1 MLVIALPCFWSS
13 CAHVAALGSC
23 SVPRSQKEFGKIF
36 EDISRFSER
45 FTTID
50 KRNNQLSEDF
60 RKLQISVD
68 AITNRANRIKDL
80 EFDQKDLLEAKKK

>member
-1 MLVIALPCFWSS
+1 MPIKDSICN
-13 CAHVAALGSC
+13 
-23 SVPRSQKEFGKIF
+23 
-36 EDISRFSER
+36 ISRFSER